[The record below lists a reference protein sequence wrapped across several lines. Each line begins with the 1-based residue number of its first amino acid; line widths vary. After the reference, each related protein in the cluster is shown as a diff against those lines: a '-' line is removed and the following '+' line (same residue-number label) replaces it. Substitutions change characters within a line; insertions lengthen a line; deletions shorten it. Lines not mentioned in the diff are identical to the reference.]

1 MTKRQSASPAKDV
14 DMAPADTAA
23 KKTKVGHDHAY
34 PQDIYTIE
42 SDFLKNSKFE
52 ILYMAC
58 RARAEVPRYLLE
70 YVGVR
75 EPPTSMVHF
84 SYVRANC

>member
-1 MTKRQSASPAKDV
+1 
-14 DMAPADTAA
+14 MAPADTAA
-23 KKTKVGHDHAY
+23 KKAKVGHDHAY

-70 YVGVR
+70 YVGVSDH
-75 EPPTSMVHF
+75 PHPWSL
-84 SYVRANC
+84 VRTFCANCQRKY